1 MPESFGARLKHAW
14 NAFMNRDPT
23 NRYDLGQAYATRP
36 DRARLYQSGAEK
48 TIVNAIINR
57 IAVDTAGITIQHVRL
72 DENNRY
78 IETIHSG
85 LNDCLTTRANVDQTG
100 RSFIQDLVTSMCD
113 EGSVAVVPIDTIGA
127 LKPGGGYSI
136 KSLRVGK
143 IVSWYPQH
151 VRIQIYNDQTGRKEE
166 ITLPKLSVAIIE
178 NPFYSVMN
186 EPNSTARR
194 LIHKLSL
201 LDITDEQT
209 ASGKL
214 DLIIQFPYLIRSDV
228 KRAEANRR
236 RKELEDQLSGS
247 KYGVAYTDSTE
258 KVTQL
263 NRSVE
268 NNLMSQIEYLT
279 TTLYS
284 QLGITKSILEG
295 TASEEE
301 LTSYYTR
308 TIEPIMSAIALEF
321 TTKFLSKT
329 AQTQRQTIMYY
340 QDPFK
345 FTPSLKLADLADKL
359 TRNEIMTSNEF
370 RQIIGLKAI
379 DDPRADELIN
389 KNMPVQDEGVPEE
402 YYPENAEAEETGQSS
417 GGITVDDVRQMF
429 EN

>member
-23 NRYDLGQAYATRP
+23 NQYDFGQSYATRP
-36 DRARLYQSGAEK
+36 DRARLYRSGAEK

-78 IETIHSG
+78 IETIYSG
-85 LNDCLTTRANVDQTG
+85 LNDCLTTRANIDQTG

-214 DLIIQFPYLIRSDV
+214 DLIIQFPYLIRSDI

-379 DDPRADELIN
+379 NDPRADELIN

-402 YYPENAEAEETGQSS
+402 YYPESTEAEKTGQSS